1 MFELF
6 KKRDFGELFND
17 TFGLLKMKWKN
28 YFGNYLKINF
38 LILIIFMVFAYF
50 FSEFYIKVIFGGAK
64 NPDQLR
70 YIEDFFKLNSSLI
83 GWAGIGI
90 FILIMILSVIQISYP
105 IMYLK
110 LIENDVNY
118 DPKASEISTLIKQNF
133 GRMLLFGL
141 LTFIVVGIL
150 ASIAFFLSALL
161 IFLIVGFLLLMI
173 LVPYVSALIYLS
185 MFHYID
191 KKSGYFEALGFAFNT
206 IHNNFWK
213 VIGCNLVLLLILQI
227 ANMIITSIPAMIIF
241 MMGFVSMQETGDA
254 DAGFMSIAFAVI
266 YGVSIILSMFM
277 NNLIV
282 INFGLIY
289 YGELERKESVFAKSE
304 IDQIGLDE

>member
-50 FSEFYIKVIFGGAK
+50 FSEFYSKIIFGGAD

-70 YIEDFFKLNSSLI
+70 YIEEFFSLNSTLI
-83 GWAGIGI
+83 GIAGLILM
-90 FILIMILSVIQISYP
+90 ILIMILTVIQISYP

-118 DPKASEISTLIKQNF
+118 DPKASEITTLIKQNF

-150 ASIAFFLSALL
+150 ASIAIFLSFLLMFLIIGVFLL
-161 IFLIVGFLLLMI
+161 II

-191 KKSGYFEALGFAFNT
+191 KKSGYFDALGFAFNT

-213 VIGCNLVLLLILQI
+213 VIGCNLILLLILQI

-241 MMGFVSMQETGDA
+241 TMGFVSMQETGDA
-254 DAGFMSIAFAVI
+254 DAGFMPIALAVI

>member
-17 TFGLLKMKWKN
+17 TFGLLRLKWKN

-38 LILIIFMVFAYF
+38 LIMVIFMVFAYF
-50 FSEFYIKVIFGGAK
+50 FSEFYSKALFGGVD
-64 NPDQLR
+64 NPEQFR
-70 YIEDFFKLNSSLI
+70 YIEEFVTLNATLI
-83 GWAGIGI
+83 GWAGIGM
-90 FILIMILSVIQISYP
+90 FILIMILSIIQISYP

-118 DPKASEISTLIKQNF
+118 NPKTNEISTLIKQNF
-133 GRMLLFGL
+133 GRLLLFGF

-150 ASIAFFLSALL
+150 ASIAFVLSFFL
-161 IFLIVGFLLLMI
+161 IFLVIGIFLLMI
-173 LVPYVSALIYLS
+173 LVPYISALIYLS
-185 MFHYID
+185 MFHYIH
-191 KKSGYFEALGFAFNT
+191 KKSDYFDALGFAFNT

-213 VIGCNLVLLLILQI
+213 VIGSNLVLHLIIQI
-227 ANMIITSIPAMIIF
+227 ANMIITSIPAIIIF
-241 MMGFVSMQETGDA
+241 TMGFVSMQETGDA
-254 DAGFMSIAFAVI
+254 DASFMTITFAVI
-266 YGVSIILSMFM
+266 YGISILLSMFM

-282 INFGLIY
+282 VNFGLVY
-289 YGELERKESVFAKSE
+289 YGELERKESVFANSE